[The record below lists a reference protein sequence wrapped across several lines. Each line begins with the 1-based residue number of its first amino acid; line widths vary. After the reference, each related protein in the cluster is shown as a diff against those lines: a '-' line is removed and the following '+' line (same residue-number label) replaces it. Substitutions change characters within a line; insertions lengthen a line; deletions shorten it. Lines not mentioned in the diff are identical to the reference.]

1 MNIIKQHI
9 MNLNKKHRWL
19 MVVVYVLITYL
30 NLFLLPFIANIT
42 EGKGIMSHSTTVIFV
57 VFLLALFGSFYFLF
71 HIRQP
76 RAYQL
81 LAVIVILYLVCLQD
95 MPDPISRIH
104 LVEYSILMW
113 LLFLALK
120 TDFVGLKLYGL
131 AISMLF
137 IIGLVNEFL
146 QLFLPQRVFDI
157 NDIFN
162 NMLGGYLGAAVYWV
176 LKRYHTLRPQTN

>member
-1 MNIIKQHI
+1 MNIIKQQT
-9 MNLNKKHRWL
+9 MDLSKKHRWL

-30 NLFLLPFIANIT
+30 NLFLLPFIANII
-42 EGKGIMSHSTTVIFV
+42 EKKGIASCSTTVIFI
-57 VFLLALFGSFYFLF
+57 VFLLALYGSFYFLF
-71 HIRQP
+71 HVRQP

-81 LAVIVILYLVCLQD
+81 LAVIVILYLVSLQD

-120 TDFVGLKLYGL
+120 TDFAGLKLYGL

-137 IIGLVNEFL
+137 IIGLVNESL

-157 NDIFN
+157 NDIFDN
-162 NMLGGYLGAAVYWV
+162 VLGGYLGAAVYWV
-176 LKRYHTLRPQTN
+176 LNRYHTVRTQTN